1 MILNCKLRGASL
13 CLAKQIP
20 HYIDMTFITSY
31 DVHLSYCMHIVVCSV
46 FINMLLVLVFLSDTE
61 CLSSYYHFRCD
72 YK

>member
-13 CLAKQIP
+13 FLAKQIP

-46 FINMLLVLVFLSDTE
+46 FNNMLLVLVFLSDTE